1 MKVKLLFKYIIE
13 FLMGIT
19 ISLLAITLILKF
31 TILKEDYLLNKL
43 EENNYY
49 EELFNNIKEEMSY
62 YVTQTGFDNNILD
75 NVFTKEDVKNE
86 VNKVITSLYNDKEV
100 SIDTSII
107 KEKLNTNIDNY
118 LKNTN
123 KEVDKNSLDIFINQ
137 ITDVYSS
144 SLTFVENLNEYT
156 SYINIIN
163 LVLNILLIATIIILI
178 LLSLYI
184 IFVSKEIPF
193 DTPLITLGILMIITN
208 FLIKSYIDID
218 NIMFYNESISLI
230 IKETIK
236 DILSKINLT
245 GIIGITLGII
255 IAITNG
261 YILFKRKD
269 NIK

>member
-13 FLMGIT
+13 FLMAII

-31 TILKEDYLLNKL
+31 TILKEDYILNKL
-43 EENNYY
+43 EKNNYY
-49 EELFNNIKEEMSY
+49 EDLFNDIKEEMSY

-75 NVFTKEDVKNE
+75 NVITKEELKKE
-86 VNKVITSLYNDKEV
+86 VNKVINALYNDKEV
-100 SIDTSII
+100 SIDTSVI
-107 KEKLNTNIDNY
+107 KERLNTNINNF

-123 KEVDKNSLDIFINQ
+123 KEADKESLNIFINQ
-137 ITDVYSS
+137 ITDIYYK

-218 NIMFYNESISLI
+218 NIMFYNNSISLI

-245 GIIGITLGII
+245 GIIGIILGII
-255 IAITNG
+255 ISTANG
-261 YILFKRKD
+261 YILFKRKE